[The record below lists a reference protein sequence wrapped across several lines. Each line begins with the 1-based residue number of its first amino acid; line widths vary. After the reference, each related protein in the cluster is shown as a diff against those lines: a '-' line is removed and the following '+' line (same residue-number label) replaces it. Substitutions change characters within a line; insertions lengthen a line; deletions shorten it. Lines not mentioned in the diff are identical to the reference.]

1 MLVLLPL
8 LALARCTAVPASR
21 QQLLSKPNMIFDD
34 TKAFAF
40 SARML
45 PQSEPGTA
53 VGGSA
58 PGGGCTAC
66 R

>member
-1 MLVLLPL
+1 MLISLFVLVSVS
-8 LALARCTAVPASR
+8 CTPIPASS
-21 QQLLSKPNMIFDD
+21 QQILAKPNMIFDD
-34 TKAFAF
+34 TEAFAY
-40 SARML
+40 STRLL

-53 VGGSA
+53 VSGSA